1 MIKVVT
7 VEKIYNG
14 HISLRDY
21 IVDNAIKNNDSIL
34 VKCKGEEKLLTPKEL
49 SENKIVLT
57 DKILHSKFKHS
68 NTYKLYDYEW
78 KPKKQIEHN
87 STFEFTRL
95 LDRFF

>member
-34 VKCKGEEKLLTPKEL
+34 VKCNGEEKLLTPKEL
-49 SENKIVLT
+49 LENKIVLT

-78 KPKKQIEHN
+78 TPKKQIINN
-87 STFEFTRL
+87 SV
-95 LDRFF
+95 LDKFL

>member
-34 VKCKGEEKLLTPKEL
+34 VKCMGEEKLLTPTEL
-49 SENKIVLT
+49 SENKIILT
-57 DKILHSKFKHS
+57 NKTLRSKFKHS

-78 KPKKQIEHN
+78 KPKKQIINN
-87 STFEFTRL
+87 SV